1 MKTTNPKE
9 ITADKNLVAFCG
21 LYCGACRSYLS
32 GKCPGCKENAKAT
45 WCKVRSCNMENN
57 FRSCADCTIT
67 ELKACS
73 KFNSFISK
81 AFGFVFNSD
90 RAACIEQIKVLGYD
104 GFALELAGNK
114 RQTIARNPKR

>member
-1 MKTTNPKE
+1 MKTQTKE
-9 ITADKNLVAFCG
+9 IVADKSLVAFCG

-32 GKCPGCKENAKAT
+32 GKCPGCRENAKAT

-57 FRSCADCTIT
+57 FQSCADCTTT

-73 KFNSFISK
+73 KYNSFIAK

-104 GFALELAGNK
+104 GFAMEMSAGK
-114 RQTIARNPKR
+114 RQTIPRNAKR